1 MPVRAITRNAGD
13 TSATAIRMKIYGMP
27 HITDISAKRTSGR
40 LTTDGRAGASSA
52 DVLRTPAYAS
62 AGENAISSDRTSR
75 RQR

>member
-1 MPVRAITRNAGD
+1 M
-13 TSATAIRMKIYGMP
+13 
-27 HITDISAKRTSGR
+27 TDIRAKRTSGR

-62 AGENAISSDRTSR
+62 AGENAISSDRRSR